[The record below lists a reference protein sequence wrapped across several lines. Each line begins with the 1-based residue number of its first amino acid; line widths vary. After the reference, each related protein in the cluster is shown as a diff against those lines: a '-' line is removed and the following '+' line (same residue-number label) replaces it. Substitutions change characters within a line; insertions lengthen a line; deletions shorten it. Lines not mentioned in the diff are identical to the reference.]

1 MSKNEQNEQKEK
13 NRIDAENEKALK
25 RLKKRE
31 EKQKKKS
38 ANLTDFFTGTPTYND
53 DKDYSDYSY
62 FSAPLNMF
70 FLTCVILHGVYMGIF
85 SYLQIPMLLLLDAVC
100 VILYTAFVII
110 LRRVKGSWIFLTI
123 GSGLEIY
130 LHQICTVYLFGL
142 APGFHYLLIPLVFI
156 SIFIKKKG
164 KLYTFLRRLLLA
176 LAFITF
182 MYMTVF
188 FSEYAPQHH
197 LEYWLNTTLV
207 LLNCTF
213 SFLVT
218 AIFVSRLVFSLDD
231 KRSELDTS
239 VNEKVNEIE
248 SMQNQIIISF
258 ANIIEARDG
267 STGKHVKRTSEY
279 VEALVKE
286 LKRNGDYAD
295 ILDDN
300 YMHDTMM
307 SAPLHDIGKI
317 TIPDAILTKAGR
329 LTQSEFATIKQ
340 HTVNGKKLIE
350 ESMSDIENEN
360 FLKVAKSVALY
371 HHECWDGSGYPYGI
385 AGDEIPLC
393 ARIMTIADYF
403 DALVAKRSY
412 KAALPTSVVFDNI
425 KEQRGKKFDPTVT
438 DAFLRIRDQI
448 DEIAKANAD

>member
-1 MSKNEQNEQKEK
+1 MSKTKTKQPKKEK
-13 NRIDAENEKALK
+13 K
-25 RLKKRE
+25 RG
-31 EKQKKKS
+31 S
-38 ANLTDFFTGTPTYND
+38 IIDFFTGTPTYND

-70 FLTCVILHGVYMGIF
+70 FLACILLHSAYMGVF
-85 SYLQIPMLLLLDAVC
+85 SYINFPLMMIMDAVC
-100 VILYTAFVII
+100 VVLYAVFVII
-110 LRRVKGSWIFLTI
+110 LGRVKGSWILLTL
-123 GSGLEIY
+123 GSALEIY
-130 LHQICTVYLFGL
+130 MHQICTVRFFGL
-142 APGFHYLLIPLVFI
+142 APGFHYLLIPLAFI

-164 KLYTFLRRLLLA
+164 KLYSFLRKFLLV
-176 LAFITF
+176 LAFVTF
-182 MYMTVF
+182 MYLAVF
-188 FSEYAPQHH
+188 FSEYEPQYH
-197 LEYWLNTTLV
+197 LDYWLNTLLV
-207 LLNCTF
+207 VLNCTF

-218 AIFVSRLVFSLDD
+218 AIFISRLVFSLDD

-248 SMQNQIIISF
+248 KIQNQIIISF

-279 VEALVKE
+279 VEALIKE
-286 LKRNGDYAD
+286 LWRNGDYKD
-295 ILDDN
+295 ILDES

-385 AGDEIPLC
+385 SGDEIPLC

-425 KEQRGKKFDPTVT
+425 KEQRGKKFDPVVT

>member
-1 MSKNEQNEQKEK
+1 MSKSNAKGK
-13 NRIDAENEKALK
+13 VL
-25 RLKKRE
+25 
-31 EKQKKKS
+31 
-38 ANLTDFFTGTPTYND
+38 DFFTGTPTYND
-53 DKDYSDYSY
+53 DKDYSDYAY
-62 FSAPLNMF
+62 FSAPLNIF
-70 FLTCVILHGVYMGIF
+70 FLSCLLLHGVYMGVF
-85 SYLQIPMLLLLDAVC
+85 SYLNIPLMVALDGVC
-100 VILYTAFVII
+100 VVLYTAFVII
-110 LRRVKGSWIFLTI
+110 LRRVKGSWIFCALL
-123 GSGLEIY
+123 SALEIY
-130 LHQICTVYLFGL
+130 LHQICTVRFFGL
-142 APGFHYLLIPLVFI
+142 LPGFHYLLIPLMFLSVFI
-156 SIFIKKKG
+156 RKKG
-164 KLYTFLRRLLLA
+164 KVYAILRKIVIA
-176 LAFITF
+176 LASLTFIF
-182 MYMTVF
+182 LVVF
-188 FSEYAPQHH
+188 FSDYQPVYN
-197 LEYWLNTTLV
+197 LRNWLNTTLIII
-207 LLNCTF
+207 NCLI

-218 AIFVSRLVFSLDD
+218 AVFISRLVVSLDE

-248 SMQNQIIISF
+248 NMQNQIIISF

-267 STGKHVKRTSEY
+267 STGKHVKRTSLY

-286 LKRNGDYAD
+286 LKNNGDYDD
-295 ILDDN
+295 ILDDE
-300 YMHDTMM
+300 YMHDTML

-329 LTQSEFATIKQ
+329 LTQTEFQKIQMHTI
-340 HTVNGKKLIE
+340 NGKEIIE
-350 ESMSDIENEN
+350 EAMSDIENEG

-425 KEQRGKKFDPTVT
+425 VEQRGKKFDPVVT